1 MFSTVIDRMKQE
13 SAHIA
18 GSIDALEDHPPL
30 SDLVYRRLRDA
41 IIDGRL
47 VAGMW
52 LRQEALAQELG
63 TSQLPVREAIRR
75 LAAEG
80 LAVRIPYKGVQVV
93 EFSPE
98 DIIDMFIVRITL
110 ESLAVRYATPLIST
124 QKLDELKKN
133 LDESEHYT
141 EPDQMEKRR
150 KLNTEFHLN
159 ICRACSHHYLIRQV
173 EAMWVWFPSTM
184 LYEGMR
190 RQEALSQERLQ
201 RENREHRAILSAI
214 VRRDAQLAEKKTRQH
229 IRNLSQELAE
239 VLGISRKL
247 VDAWMP

>member
-1 MFSTVIDRMKQE
+1 MTQE
-13 SAHIA
+13 TAHLA
-18 GSIDALEDHPPL
+18 GSIEALEDHHPL
-30 SDLVYRRLRDA
+30 SDRVYQRLRDA

-47 VAGMW
+47 AAGEW

-98 DIIDMFIVRITL
+98 DIVDMFNVRMTL
-110 ESLAVRYATPLIST
+110 ESLAVRYATLRIGAEE
-124 QKLDELKKN
+124 LDELKKN
-133 LDESEHYT
+133 LAEAVRYT
-141 EPDQMEKRR
+141 GPDQMDRR
-150 KLNTEFHLN
+150 RTLNTEFHLR
-159 ICRACSHHYLIRQV
+159 ICRASNHRYLIRQI

-190 RQEALSQERLQ
+190 RQETLTQKRLQ
-201 RENREHRAILSAI
+201 RENREHRAILSAMAH
-214 VRRDAQLAEKKTRQH
+214 RDAPLAEQITQRH
-229 IRNLSQELAE
+229 IRNLSKELAE
-239 VLGISRKL
+239 VLGISGEL
-247 VDAWMP
+247 VDAWMS

>member
-1 MFSTVIDRMKQE
+1 MVQE
-13 SAHIA
+13 TARLSGLIE
-18 GSIDALEDHPPL
+18 ALEDHHPL
-30 SDLVYRRLRDA
+30 SDRVYQKLRDA

-47 VAGMW
+47 VAGQW

-63 TSQLPVREAIRR
+63 TSQLPIREAIRR

-98 DIIDMFIVRITL
+98 DIVDMFNVRMTL

-124 QKLDELKKN
+124 GELEEMKKN
-133 LDESEHYT
+133 LDDAAHYT
-141 EPDQMEKRR
+141 APDQMEKRR
-150 KLNTEFHLN
+150 TMNTEFHLRL
-159 ICRACSHHYLIRQV
+159 CRASNHRYLIRQV

-190 RQEALSQERLQ
+190 RQESLSQKRLQ
-201 RENREHRAILSAI
+201 RENQEHRAILSA
-214 VRRDAQLAEKKTRQH
+214 VRRRDAALAEQITQRH
-229 IRNLSQELAE
+229 IRNLSKELAE

-247 VDAWMP
+247 VDALMS

>member
-1 MFSTVIDRMKQE
+1 MAQE
-13 SAHIA
+13 TAQIA
-18 GSIDALEDHPPL
+18 GLIDALEDHHPL

-47 VAGMW
+47 AAGMW

-75 LAAEG
+75 LATEG

-98 DIIDMFIVRITL
+98 DIIDMFNVRMTL

-124 QKLDELKKN
+124 QALHDLKKN
-133 LDESEHYT
+133 LDESMHYT
-141 EPDQMEKRR
+141 EPDQMEMRR

-159 ICRACSHHYLIRQV
+159 ICRACNHHYLIRQV

-190 RQEALSQERLQ
+190 RQAILSQKRLQ
-201 RENREHRAILSAI
+201 RENQEHRAILSAI
-214 VRRDAQLAEKKTRQH
+214 VRRDAKLAEQITKQH

-239 VLGISRKL
+239 VLGISMHL

>member
-1 MFSTVIDRMKQE
+1 MVQETARFSGLIE
-13 SAHIA
+13 
-18 GSIDALEDHPPL
+18 ALEDHHPL
-30 SDLVYRRLRDA
+30 SDRVYQKLRDA

-47 VAGMW
+47 VAGQW

-63 TSQLPVREAIRR
+63 TSQLPIREAIRR

-98 DIIDMFIVRITL
+98 DIVDMFNVRMTL

-124 QKLDELKKN
+124 GELEEMKKN
-133 LDESEHYT
+133 LDDAAHYT
-141 EPDQMEKRR
+141 APDQMEKRR
-150 KLNTEFHLN
+150 TMNTEFHLRL
-159 ICRACSHHYLIRQV
+159 CRASNHRYLIRQV

-190 RQEALSQERLQ
+190 RQESLSQKRLQ
-201 RENREHRAILSAI
+201 RENQEHRAILSA
-214 VRRDAQLAEKKTRQH
+214 VRRRDAALAEQITQRH
-229 IRNLSQELAE
+229 IRNLSKELAE

-247 VDAWMP
+247 VDALMS

>member
-1 MFSTVIDRMKQE
+1 MTQDT
-13 SAHIA
+13 ALLP
-18 GSIDALEDHPPL
+18 GSIEALEDHHPL
-30 SDLVYRRLRDA
+30 SDRVYQRLRDA

-47 VAGMW
+47 AAGQW

-98 DIIDMFIVRITL
+98 DIVDMFNVRVTL
-110 ESLAVRYATPLIST
+110 ERLAVRYTTPLISA
-124 QKLDELKKN
+124 QELDELRKN
-133 LDESEHYT
+133 LDKAVQYT

-150 KLNTEFHLN
+150 MLNTDFHLR
-159 ICRACSHHYLIRQV
+159 ICRASNHRYLIRQV

-190 RQEALSQERLQ
+190 RQEALSQKRLR
-201 RENREHRAILSAI
+201 RENREHRAILLAMAH
-214 VRRDAQLAEKKTRQH
+214 RDARLAEQRTQSH
-229 IRNLSQELAE
+229 IRNLSKELAE
-239 VLGISRKL
+239 VLGISRQL
-247 VDAWMP
+247 VDTWMS

>member
-1 MFSTVIDRMKQE
+1 MKQD

-18 GSIDALEDHPPL
+18 GSIDALEDHHPL
-30 SDLVYRRLRDA
+30 GDLVYRRLRDA

-47 VAGMW
+47 AAGMW
-52 LRQEALAQELG
+52 LRQEALAKELG

-80 LAVRIPYKGVQVV
+80 LAVRIPYKGVRVV

-98 DIIDMFIVRITL
+98 DIIDMFNVRITL
-110 ESLAVRYATPLIST
+110 ESLAVRYATPMISS
-124 QKLDELKKN
+124 QALDDLQKN
-133 LDESEHYT
+133 LDESVHYT

-159 ICRACSHHYLIRQV
+159 ICRACNHHYLIRQV

-190 RQEALSQERLQ
+190 RQEALSQKRLQ

-214 VRRDAQLAEKKTRQH
+214 MRRDAQLAEQKTRQH
-229 IRNLSQELAE
+229 ICNLSQELAE
-239 VLGISRKL
+239 VLGISKQL
-247 VDAWMP
+247 VDAWVP